1 MRRLALPLTVIVGLG
16 LGLGVGLGLAGCGG
30 ASPVVFGETWPSQ
43 VGSYQEVTAAW
54 TRHAELNAGY
64 QEALV
69 VDATFKSA
77 EWRAASIDRT
87 ARLGGFDSTQRAA
100 LTQQAQKEL
109 AESYEV
115 QLLVTT
121 WDRRENDLH
130 RGARS
135 VWKVVLIDD
144 AGVAIEAATIER
156 DRRPENVLRAE
167 FPALG
172 DFSQAYIAKF
182 PKRVDVMRP
191 GARAFKV
198 RIWGARGAVEMVW
211 RAR

>member
-1 MRRLALPLTVIVGLG
+1 VKRFALPLGVVI
-16 LGLGVGLGLAGCGG
+16 GLGLAGCGG
-30 ASPVVFGETWPSQ
+30 AAPVGFSEAWPSKSG
-43 VGSYQEVTAAW
+43 VYQDVTAAW

-77 EWRAASIDRT
+77 EWRAAWIDRT

-100 LTQQAQKEL
+100 LTQQAQKDL
-109 AESYEV
+109 AEHYEV

-144 AGVAIEAATIER
+144 AGVAIEASTIER

-167 FPALG
+167 YPALG

-182 PKRVDVMRP
+182 PRRVDLMRA

>member
-1 MRRLALPLTVIVGLG
+1 MTRAGLALAVALSVAG
-16 LGLGVGLGLAGCGG
+16 GCGG
-30 ASPVVFGETWPSQ
+30 TAAVGFSEQWPNES
-43 VGSYQEVTAAW
+43 GDYRDVTADW

-77 EWRAASIDRT
+77 EWRAASIERT
-87 ARLGGFDSTQRAA
+87 VRLGGLDGTQRAA
-100 LTQQAQKEL
+100 LTQQAQKDL
-109 AESYEV
+109 AEHYEV

-130 RGARS
+130 RGPKS

-144 AGVAIEAATIER
+144 AGVAIEAASIER

-167 FPALG
+167 YPALG
-172 DFSQAYIAKF
+172 DFSQAYVAKF
-182 PKRVDVMRP
+182 PRRVELMRP
-191 GARAFKV
+191 GAKRFAL
-198 RIWGARGAVEMVW
+198 RIWGARGAVEMAW

>member
-1 MRRLALPLTVIVGLG
+1 VTRAALG
-16 LGLGVGLGLAGCGG
+16 LGLALAVGLVAGGCGG
-30 ASPVVFGETWPSQ
+30 ATAVGFSEQWPNQ
-43 VGSYQEVTAAW
+43 AGDYRDITADW

-77 EWRAASIDRT
+77 EWRAASIERT
-87 ARLGGFDSTQRAA
+87 VRLGGLDGTQRAA
-100 LTQQAQKEL
+100 LTQQAQKDL
-109 AESYEV
+109 AEHYEV

-130 RGARS
+130 RGPKS

-144 AGVAIEAATIER
+144 AGVAIEAASIER

-167 FPALG
+167 YPALG

-182 PKRVDVMRP
+182 PRRVDLLRSS
-191 GARAFKV
+191 ARAFKL

-211 RAR
+211 RNRA